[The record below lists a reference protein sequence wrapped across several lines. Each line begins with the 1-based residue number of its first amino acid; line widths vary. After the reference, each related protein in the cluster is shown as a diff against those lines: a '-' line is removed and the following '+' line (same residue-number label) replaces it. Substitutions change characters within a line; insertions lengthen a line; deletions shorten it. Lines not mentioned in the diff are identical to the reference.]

1 MKKFL
6 IPVLAP
12 FFLVGCKSEIDLPV
26 KYSQVFGEIQ
36 QEKTASLILE
46 VPSCTEHG
54 TEMESSSVLEA
65 KQKVSYLFPSSKYK
79 KCERKSFD
87 SYVVFEVPFYV
98 GGIGVKDCKKDQ
110 ICVASSQN
118 NLNMNVFVGEGIR
131 KKLEQ
136 IKRGISLFD
145 PSDLQIALEVINDS
159 GSELLVKVPS
169 AFQKRGGKL
178 EPLHHFY
185 GEFSKTT
192 VTVVLSNVAAAQLL
206 TGRGVATAIEFPKRD
221 FREPSHK

>member
-1 MKKFL
+1 M
-6 IPVLAP
+6 
-12 FFLVGCKSEIDLPV
+12 PV
-26 KYSQVFGEIQ
+26 KYSQVFGETP
-36 QEKTASLILE
+36 QEKIATLILE

-65 KQKVSYLFPSSKYK
+65 KQKVSYLFPTSKYQ
-79 KCERKSFD
+79 KCENKRFD
-87 SYVVFEVPFYV
+87 SYAVFEVPFYV

-131 KKLEQ
+131 KKLNQ

-145 PSDLQIALEVINDS
+145 PSDLQIAIKLTNDS
-159 GSELLVKVPS
+159 EADLQARIPS
-169 AFQKRGGKL
+169 AFVKNNSKL
-178 EPLHHFY
+178 DPLHLAAVNFQKST
-185 GEFSKTT
+185 FTI
-192 VTVVLSNVAAAQLL
+192 VLSNVATAQAL

-221 FREPSHK
+221 FRAPPYK